1 MIDFDGMWIYTD
13 SIKAREPAREVEML
27 SEERQG
33 KIVSL
38 INENKSMTVQ
48 MLMKIL
54 NASESTIRRD
64 LSELNDKGLI
74 EKVYGGA
81 MAKDV
86 TFSGKDEAVNIRMEQ
101 NREEKILIA
110 KYAASLVCDDDFV
123 YLDAGTT
130 TEFMIPFITAKK
142 AVFVTNG
149 FSHARKLSEA
159 GFVTYILGG
168 EVKFPTEAVVGEEA
182 VLMLFK
188 YHFTKGFWGTNGIS
202 LSSGFSTPD
211 VKEALIKQMSMSRTR
226 EKYILGDSSK
236 FSKISCV
243 TFGDFSD
250 ATILTN
256 GLENNLSTYR
266 SYKNIVEVKEQ

>member
-1 MIDFDGMWIYTD
+1 
-13 SIKAREPAREVEML
+13 ML

-38 INENKSMTVQ
+38 VNENKSMTVQ
-48 MLMKIL
+48 MLMKAL
-54 NASESTIRRD
+54 DASESTIRRD
-64 LSELNDKGLI
+64 LSELDEKGLV

-86 TFSGKDEAVNIRMEQ
+86 TYSAKDETITARMQQ
-101 NREEKILIA
+101 NRESKLAIA
-110 KYAASLVCDDDFV
+110 KYAASLINDDDLV

-142 AVFVTNG
+142 ASFVTNG

-168 EVKFPTEAVVGEEA
+168 EVKYPTEAVVGEEA
-182 VLMLFK
+182 VMALFK

-202 LSSGFSTPD
+202 QSSGFSTPD

-226 EKYILGDSSK
+226 EKYILGDASK

-243 TFGDFSD
+243 TFAEFSD
-250 ATILTN
+250 ATVITT
-256 GLENNLSTYR
+256 GLDETLKTYR
-266 SYKNIVEVKEQ
+266 SLQNIVEVENQ

>member
-1 MIDFDGMWIYTD
+1 
-13 SIKAREPAREVEML
+13 ML

-38 INENKSMTVQ
+38 VNENKSMSIQ
-48 MLMKIL
+48 MLMKAL
-54 NASESTIRRD
+54 DASESTIRRD
-64 LSELNDKGLI
+64 LGELDEKGLL

-81 MAKDV
+81 VAKNQI
-86 TFSGKDEAVNIRMEQ
+86 FSGKDETVKIRMEL
-101 NREEKILIA
+101 NREAKISIA
-110 KYAASLVCDDDFV
+110 RYAASLINDDDFV
-123 YLDAGTT
+123 YIDAGTT

-142 AVFVTNG
+142 ATFVTNG

-202 LSSGFSTPD
+202 HSSGFSTPD

-226 EKYILGDSSK
+226 EKYILGDASK
-236 FSKISCV
+236 FSQISCV
-243 TFGDFSD
+243 NFAEFSD
-250 ATILTN
+250 ATVITTELGN
-256 GLENNLSTYR
+256 ELSTYR
-266 SYKNIVEVKEQ
+266 SYSNIVEVKEQ

>member
-1 MIDFDGMWIYTD
+1 
-13 SIKAREPAREVEML
+13 ML

-38 INENKSMTVQ
+38 VNENRSMSIQ
-48 MLMKIL
+48 MLMKAL
-54 NASESTIRRD
+54 DASESTIRRD
-64 LSELNDKGLI
+64 LSELNAKGLI

-81 MAKDV
+81 MAKDM

-101 NREEKILIA
+101 NREAKIAIA
-110 KYAASLVCDDDFV
+110 KYAASLINDDDFV

-130 TEFMIPFITAKK
+130 TEFMIPFISAKK
-142 AVFVTNG
+142 ATFVTNG

-202 LSSGFSTPD
+202 QSSGFSTPD
-211 VKEALIKQMSMSRTR
+211 VKEALIKEMSMSRTH
-226 EKYILGDSSK
+226 EKFILSDPSK
-236 FSKISCV
+236 FSQISCV
-243 TFGDFSD
+243 TFAEFSD
-250 ATILTN
+250 ATVITT
-256 GLENNLSTYR
+256 GLENNLSMYR

>member
-1 MIDFDGMWIYTD
+1 
-13 SIKAREPAREVEML
+13 ML
-27 SEERQG
+27 SEERQV

-38 INENKSMTVQ
+38 VNENKSMTIQ
-48 MLMKIL
+48 GIMKAL
-54 NASESTIRRD
+54 DASESTIRRD
-64 LSELNDKGLI
+64 LSELDEKGLV

-86 TFSGKDEAVNIRMEQ
+86 TFSGKDESVNTRMAQ
-101 NREEKILIA
+101 NREAKILIA
-110 KYAASLVCDDDFV
+110 KHAASLISDDDFV

-188 YHFTKGFWGTNGIS
+188 YHFTKGFWGTNGINQ
-202 LSSGFSTPD
+202 SSGFSTPD
-211 VKEALIKQMSMSRTR
+211 VKEALIKQMSMSRTH
-226 EKYILGDSSK
+226 EKYILGDASK

-243 TFGDFSD
+243 TFADFSD
-250 ATILTN
+250 ATVITT
-256 GLENNLSTYR
+256 GLENNLSVYR

>member
-1 MIDFDGMWIYTD
+1 
-13 SIKAREPAREVEML
+13 ML

-33 KIVSL
+33 KIVHL
-38 INENKSMTVQ
+38 VNENKSMTIQ
-48 MLMKIL
+48 MLMKAL
-54 NASESTIRRD
+54 DASESTIRRD
-64 LSELNDKGLI
+64 LSELDEKGLV

-81 MAKDV
+81 VAKDMV
-86 TFSGKDEAVNIRMEQ
+86 FSGKDEAVKIRMEQ
-101 NREEKILIA
+101 NREEKLVIA
-110 KYAASLVCDDDFV
+110 RHAASLVTDDDFV

-130 TEFMIPFITAKK
+130 TELMLPFITAKK

-149 FSHARKLSEA
+149 FSHARKLSEL

-202 LSSGFSTPD
+202 QSSGFSTPD
-211 VKEALIKQMSMSRTR
+211 VKEALIKQMSMSRTQ
-226 EKYILGDSSK
+226 EKYILSDASK

-243 TFGDFSD
+243 SFAPMRRSSRLVLE
-250 ATILTN
+250 TI
-256 GLENNLSTYR
+256 
-266 SYKNIVEVKEQ
+266 